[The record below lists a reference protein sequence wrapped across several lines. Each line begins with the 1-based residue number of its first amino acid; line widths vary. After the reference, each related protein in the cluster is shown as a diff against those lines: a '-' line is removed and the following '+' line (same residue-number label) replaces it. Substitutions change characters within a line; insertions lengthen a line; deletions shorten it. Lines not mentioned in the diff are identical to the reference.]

1 MVIFLKRQALHT
13 LRSRL
18 ARACLAASPREAST
32 CRQCS
37 LVVASDGVPGF
48 ERRLLPWP
56 RDPGRVLRSSFTSV
70 PPSVKWEP
78 RLLLFRQPH
87 KRHKPVSSCSAP
99 CRERRR
105 APNKPASGCGPAGGQ
120 CWPTVAASAE
130 AMGHVSQQS
139 WGRCV
144 QGAANSPGAA
154 QPTPLQPCGPPAG
167 SAWASGSWWPG
178 QGRLSLS
185 PVPRGKSITGDGA
198 VRRPHLPAFPLNS
211 ESNSTCACG
220 CQASVSDVL
229 SGFCNVTSRRGWGDA
244 LLM

>member
-1 MVIFLKRQALHT
+1 MPRKLVQSSSSGGGLVIFLKRPALHT
-13 LRSRL
+13 LRSRP
-18 ARACLAASPREAST
+18 ARACPAASPREAAT

-105 APNKPASGCGPAGGQ
+105 APNKPASGCGPAGR
-120 CWPTVAASAE
+120 TVLAQSGRVCRGYGACEPAE
-130 AMGHVSQQS
+130 L
-139 WGRCV
+139 
-144 QGAANSPGAA
+144 GAV
-154 QPTPLQPCGPPAG
+154 CAG
-167 SAWASGSWWPG
+167 SS
-178 QGRLSLS
+178 
-185 PVPRGKSITGDGA
+185 
-198 VRRPHLPAFPLNS
+198 
-211 ESNSTCACG
+211 
-220 CQASVSDVL
+220 
-229 SGFCNVTSRRGWGDA
+229 
-244 LLM
+244 